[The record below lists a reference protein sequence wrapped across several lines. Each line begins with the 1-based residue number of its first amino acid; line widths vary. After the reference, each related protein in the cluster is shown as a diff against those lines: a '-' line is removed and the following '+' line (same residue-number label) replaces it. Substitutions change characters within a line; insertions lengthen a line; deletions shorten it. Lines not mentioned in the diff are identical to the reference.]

1 MPDAPAPKAVTTHA
15 LLQMKEKGE
24 RIVMLTCYDAL
35 FARLLDASGVD
46 VLLVGDS
53 VNQVLAG
60 ADSTLSATLDQMI
73 YHTKIVRRGTQRA
86 MVVCDMPF
94 LTYQVTKEEAIRN
107 GGRVMAETGCQAI
120 KVEGGRAIADTV
132 RAVVDVGIP
141 VMGHLGL
148 TPQSVHA
155 LGGHRVQGRDEKTA
169 ERLKEDA
176 KALEDAGAFAI
187 VLELVPAPLASQI
200 TKSLT
205 IPTIGIGAGPACD
218 GQVLVLHDMLG
229 LNDKFAA
236 KFVKR
241 YAALAEDVRE
251 AVRLFAAEVR
261 EGRDPGPATGAWPPR
276 AGGPACLRPPP
287 PRCMPPSRSCASH
300 RARWGRRSRVRRG
313 PATLR
318 ACSPWWR
325 SCSTSSSPTS
335 PCSAARIISRRC
347 SCGRWCRTW
356 ISPWRSTSHQR
367 CGSSTASRSL
377 HATPISTPT
386 SAAPRSPCRAR
397 CAPSSRR
404 GAAGRRIT

>member
-1 MPDAPAPKAVTTHA
+1 MSPEPKAINVHE
-15 LLQMKEKGE
+15 LLAMKERGE
-24 RIVMLTCYDAL
+24 RIVCLTCYDAL
-35 FARLLDASGVD
+35 FARLLDESGAD
-46 VLLVGDS
+46 ILLVGDS

-60 ADSTLSATLDQMI
+60 AETTLSATLEQMI
-73 YHTKIVRRGTQRA
+73 YHTRIVRRGTSRA
-86 MVVCDMPF
+86 LVVCDLPF
-94 LTYQVTKEEAIRN
+94 LSYQISREEAIRN
-107 GGRVMAETGCQAI
+107 AGRVMAETGCHAV
-120 KVEGGRAIADTV
+120 KLEGGKPMAQTV
-132 RAVVDVGIP
+132 RALVDVGIP

-155 LGGHRVQGRDEKTA
+155 LGGYRVQGRDEKTA

-261 EGRDPGPATGAWPPR
+261 EGRYPGPEHSFAK
-276 AGGPACLRPPP
+276 
-287 PRCMPPSRSCASH
+287 
-300 RARWGRRSRVRRG
+300 
-313 PATLR
+313 
-318 ACSPWWR
+318 
-325 SCSTSSSPTS
+325 
-335 PCSAARIISRRC
+335 
-347 SCGRWCRTW
+347 
-356 ISPWRSTSHQR
+356 
-367 CGSSTASRSL
+367 
-377 HATPISTPT
+377 
-386 SAAPRSPCRAR
+386 
-397 CAPSSRR
+397 
-404 GAAGRRIT
+404 